1 MSEQS
6 TNGPTITSDV
16 KEKNSKRVAAGKR
29 LGVIS
34 KQAKEAK
41 RLERQAQQSEETE
54 VDNKYTLYLIG
65 GLVAVGAVSYIY
77 LNKGDKKKLPTI
89 LEEEPSQPKKSK
101 RIFDE

>member
-1 MSEQS
+1 ML
-6 TNGPTITSDV
+6 
-16 KEKNSKRVAAGKR
+16 KKKNPKRVASGKR

-41 RLERQAQQSEETE
+41 HLERQVQQSEETE

-65 GLVAVGAVSYIY
+65 RLVAVGAVSYLY
-77 LNKGDKKKLPTI
+77 PNKGDKKKLPTI

-101 RIFDE
+101 RIFNE